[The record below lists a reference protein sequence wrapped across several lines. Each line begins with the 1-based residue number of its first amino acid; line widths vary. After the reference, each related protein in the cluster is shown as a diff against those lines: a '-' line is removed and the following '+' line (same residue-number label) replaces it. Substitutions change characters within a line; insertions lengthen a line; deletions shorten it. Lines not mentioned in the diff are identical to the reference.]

1 VAVSIKNVV
10 AAGTIPKTLEATK
23 ITQNYV
29 VAALVTSLALVI
41 TVSLRNCP
49 HMMKSLSLLRYLA
62 IAIVV
67 LLLDQLSK
75 WTALSNLQMG
85 VPEPVLPFM
94 NWLLLF
100 NPGAAFSFLA
110 QGSGWQRWFF
120 TIIGLAAS
128 IYIVW
133 LLYKSQSEKLLCIAL
148 SLILGG
154 ALGNVLDRVMY
165 GAVVDFI
172 DLYYGNWHWPAF
184 NIADSAICVG
194 AALIIWG
201 ELRKSF
207 GKSAQHH

>member
-1 VAVSIKNVV
+1 MSISF
-10 AAGTIPKTLEATK
+10 LR
-23 ITQNYV
+23 
-29 VAALVTSLALVI
+29 SLAI
-41 TVSLRNCP
+41 TT
-49 HMMKSLSLLRYLA
+49 
-62 IAIVV
+62 II

-75 WTALSNLQMG
+75 WSALSNLQLG
-85 VPEPVLPFM
+85 IPEPVLPFM

-120 TIIGLAAS
+120 TIVGLVAS
-128 IYIVW
+128 VYIVW
-133 LLYKSQSEKLLCIAL
+133 LLRKSQNDKILCVAL

-154 ALGNVLDRVMY
+154 ALGNVLDRIMY

-172 DLYYGNWHWPAF
+172 DLHYANWHWPAF
-184 NIADSAICVG
+184 NIADSAICIG

-207 GKSAQHH
+207 GKSTQSH

>member
-1 VAVSIKNVV
+1 MSTNR
-10 AAGTIPKTLEATK
+10 
-23 ITQNYV
+23 
-29 VAALVTSLALVI
+29 SF
-41 TVSLRNCP
+41 
-49 HMMKSLSLLRYLA
+49 LRYLA
-62 IAIVV
+62 IAILT

-75 WTALSNLQMG
+75 WSALSNLQLG

-110 QGSGWQRWFF
+110 QSSGWQRWFF
-120 TIIGLAAS
+120 TVIGLAAS
-128 IYIVW
+128 AYILW
-133 LLYKSQSEKLLCIAL
+133 LLRKSLGDKMLCWAL

-154 ALGNVLDRVMY
+154 ALGNVLDRIMY

-172 DLYYGNWHWPAF
+172 DLDYANWHWPAF
-184 NIADSAICVG
+184 NLADSAICIG

-207 GKSAQHH
+207 GKTSQSL

>member
-1 VAVSIKNVV
+1 MN
-10 AAGTIPKTLEATK
+10 
-23 ITQNYV
+23 
-29 VAALVTSLALVI
+29 
-41 TVSLRNCP
+41 
-49 HMMKSLSLLRYLA
+49 LSLLRYFV
-62 IAIVV
+62 IATLI

-75 WTALSNLQMG
+75 WSALSNLQMG
-85 VPEPVLPFM
+85 VPKPVLPFL

-120 TIIGLAAS
+120 TILGLAACF
-128 IYIVW
+128 YIVW
-133 LLYKSQSEKLLCIAL
+133 LLRKSQNDKLLCVAL

-154 ALGNVLDRVMY
+154 ALGNVLDRIMY

-172 DLYYGNWHWPAF
+172 DLHYTNWHWPAF
-184 NIADSAICVG
+184 NIADSAICIG

-207 GKSAQHH
+207 GKSAQSH

>member
-1 VAVSIKNVV
+1 MAVSTKNVV
-10 AAGTIPKTLEATK
+10 AVGTIPKMLAVIQ
-23 ITQNYV
+23 ITRNYV
-29 VAALVTSLALVI
+29 VAALVTSLVTAI
-41 TVSLRNCP
+41 TVSLRDYP
-49 HMMKSLSLLRYLA
+49 YMMKSLSLLRYFA
-62 IAIVV
+62 IAIIV

-75 WTALSNLQMG
+75 WSALSNLQMG
-85 VPEPVLPFM
+85 IPEPVLPFM

-128 IYIVW
+128 AYIIW

>member
-1 VAVSIKNVV
+1 
-10 AAGTIPKTLEATK
+10 
-23 ITQNYV
+23 
-29 VAALVTSLALVI
+29 
-41 TVSLRNCP
+41 
-49 HMMKSLSLLRYLA
+49 MSLSFLRYLV
-62 IAIVV
+62 IAIIT

-75 WTALSNLQMG
+75 WSALSNLKMG
-85 VPEPVLPFM
+85 VPEQVLPFM

-120 TIIGLAAS
+120 TAIGLAAC
-128 IYIVW
+128 IYIIW
-133 LLYKSQSEKLLCIAL
+133 LIRKSQNDKLLCIAL

-154 ALGNVLDRVMY
+154 ALGNVLDRLMY

-172 DLYYGNWHWPAF
+172 DLHYANWHWPAF
-184 NIADSAICVG
+184 NIADSAICIG

-207 GKSAQHH
+207 GKSSQSH